1 MAVAHVIATEPAA
14 RALEP
19 PTHSL
24 NPLQVRGTS
33 LAPNV
38 LLAAKLL
45 TLVFLV
51 KGLWQLTDPYLP
63 YIGFLGD
70 IASPHVFQ
78 HILQAIWLLAAA
90 CLFTNRYVRLSCAV
104 LGGAIL
110 VAVLSSDAF
119 RTNNLTFSALLLIL
133 IGLSDRKMA
142 STVIRAQLVVLY
154 FWAGLNKL
162 LDEGWRSGAFFET
175 WNSVQG
181 YGGAYEALVSV
192 LPGMAVSAIA
202 SWGVIITEL
211 FLAVA
216 FAIRRLVAAGILVL
230 VVYHSAVLL
239 VTGSTFTTFW
249 FALLAACLA
258 LLPWPASPPSV
269 KYSVDARFGRIC
281 NLLRRVDF
289 GHSFAWEPRKGSSLR
304 IATEGRAFV
313 GGDALARVLL
323 YHPSVYAVFYL
334 LAALPQPQDRW
345 PALVVFAGVGYVVL
359 GLMRGMRAR
368 TSARV
373 RIQA

>member
-90 CLFTNRYVRLSCAV
+90 CLFTNRYVRLSCAA

-142 STVIRAQLVVLY
+142 SAVIRAQL
-154 FWAGLNKL
+154 
-162 LDEGWRSGAFFET
+162 
-175 WNSVQG
+175 
-181 YGGAYEALVSV
+181 
-192 LPGMAVSAIA
+192 
-202 SWGVIITEL
+202 
-211 FLAVA
+211 
-216 FAIRRLVAAGILVL
+216 
-230 VVYHSAVLL
+230 L
-239 VTGSTFTTFW
+239 VTGTTFRSFG
-249 FALLAACLA
+249 FALRAACRAVLR
-258 LLPWPASPPSV
+258 WPASPPSV

-313 GGDALARVLL
+313 GGDA
-323 YHPSVYAVFYL
+323 
-334 LAALPQPQDRW
+334 
-345 PALVVFAGVGYVVL
+345 
-359 GLMRGMRAR
+359 
-368 TSARV
+368 
-373 RIQA
+373 